1 MAAIIAPARVAA
13 EHLSLLHLVGQAA
26 WSDAAVLGTV
36 RDLVRPAIERQAAIA
51 AWIVDDTGFAKKGV
65 HSVGV
70 APILRASRQARQLP
84 DRGEPVGCPCSR

>member
-51 AWIVDDTGFAKKGV
+51 AWIVDDTGFAKKIA
-65 HSVGV
+65 V
-70 APILRASRQARQLP
+70 ALARTLK
-84 DRGEPVGCPCSR
+84 RCPCCHAIKRHRWETS